1 MLLPQNT
8 KHIKVLAML
17 GAIIGDII
25 GSVYE
30 FNNKKQKDFHLF
42 TPMSR
47 FTDDTVMTLAV
58 AEWLTED
65 KEHSEEGLVLR
76 MQDLGRRYPY
86 VGYGGGF
93 RRWLYNQQP
102 EPYNSYGN
110 GSAMRVSPIAFYA
123 QSLEE
128 TLRLATI
135 SAKVTHNHPEGIKGA
150 KEIASATYLART
162 GATKTEI
169 KAYVEANF
177 KYNLNL
183 QLDHIRSIVCDAMS
197 CQKTVPAAIW
207 AFLEGEDFEDVI
219 RIAVSLGGDSDTI
232 AAMAGSIAQ
241 AFYGL
246 PQILATHCYALLT
259 PYLRTIL
266 NKFEESI
273 GILAPDPFDIERFI
287 KAQNADNTYQRALE
301 EMQRGHK
308 TSHWIWFIF
317 PQLKGLG
324 HSRYSQYYGLTD
336 ADETRTF
343 LANSCLNK
351 RLREITCTLLTHK
364 DKNIEQLMGSY
375 VDALKL
381 KSSMTLFDAISP
393 NDIFSEVLKT
403 FYNGEKDHN
412 TIKKIG

>member
-1 MLLPQNT
+1 
-8 KHIKVLAML
+8 ML

-102 EPYNSYGN
+102 KPYNSYGN

-150 KEIASATYLART
+150 KAIASATYLART

-183 QLDHIRSIVCDAMS
+183 QLDHIHSIVCDAMS

-207 AFLEGEDFEDVI
+207 AFLEGKDFEDVI

-246 PQILATHCYALLT
+246 PLKLATYCYALLT

-273 GILAPDPFDIERFI
+273 GVLAPDPFDIERFI

-308 TSHWIWFIF
+308 TSH
-317 PQLKGLG
+317 
-324 HSRYSQYYGLTD
+324 
-336 ADETRTF
+336 
-343 LANSCLNK
+343 
-351 RLREITCTLLTHK
+351 
-364 DKNIEQLMGSY
+364 
-375 VDALKL
+375 
-381 KSSMTLFDAISP
+381 
-393 NDIFSEVLKT
+393 
-403 FYNGEKDHN
+403 
-412 TIKKIG
+412 

>member
-1 MLLPQNT
+1 
-8 KHIKVLAML
+8 ML

-102 EPYNSYGN
+102 KPYNSYGN

-128 TLRLATI
+128 TLRLAAI

-150 KEIASATYLART
+150 KAIASATYLART
-162 GATKTEI
+162 GASKTEI

-232 AAMAGSIAQ
+232 ATMAGSIAQ

-246 PQILATHCYALLT
+246 PLKLATYCYALLT

-273 GILAPDPFDIERFI
+273 GVLAPDPFDIERFI

-301 EMQRGHK
+301 EMQQGHK

-324 HSRYSQYYGLTD
+324 HSPYSQYYGLAD
-336 ADETRTF
+336 ADEARIF
-343 LANSCLNK
+343 LANTCLNK

-364 DKNIEQLMGSY
+364 DRNIEQLMGSY

-393 NDIFSEVLKT
+393 NDVFSEVLKT

>member
-1 MLLPQNT
+1 
-8 KHIKVLAML
+8 ML

-65 KEHSEEGLVLR
+65 KDHSEEGLVLR

-86 VGYGGGF
+86 AGYGGGF

-102 EPYNSYGN
+102 KPYNSYGN

-123 QSLEE
+123 QNLDE

-135 SAKVTHNHPEGIKGA
+135 SAKITHNHPEGIKGA
-150 KEIASATYLART
+150 KAIASATYLART

-183 QLDHIRSIVCDAMS
+183 QLDHICSIVCDAMS

-246 PQILATHCYALLT
+246 PLKLATYCYALLT

-273 GILAPDPFDIERFI
+273 GVLAPDPFDIERFI

-324 HSRYSQYYGLTD
+324 HSPYSQYYGLTD
-336 ADETRTF
+336 ADEARIF
-343 LANSCLNK
+343 LANSCLNE

-364 DKNIEQLMGSY
+364 DRNIEQLMGSY